1 MPILSNKRQLKR
13 LNKAKKGFRKS
24 EKRSLAIAKSIL
36 NYKSYSRIQRMLGP
50 GIVTGAAD
58 DDPSGIIT
66 YSQTGAVYG
75 YSLLWTALFM
85 YPMLLYVQEACS
97 RIGAVTGK
105 GLAAVLRDNYSRK
118 LLYFAVLLVLFAN
131 VINIG
136 ADISAIAS
144 TTRLFVP
151 LSVSVLAVTYA
162 IIILLLEVFASY
174 KKYAKILKW
183 LTLSLLAYIVT
194 ALLVKEPVGQI
205 GLFYSP
211 Y

>member
-13 LNKAKKGFRKS
+13 LNRAKKGFRKS

-36 NYKSYSRIQRMLGP
+36 NYKSYNRIQRMLGP

-105 GLAAVLRDNYSRK
+105 GLAAVLRDGRCLSRYCGD
-118 LLYFAVLLVLFAN
+118 LLCYRPCNTARAERE
-131 VINIG
+131 
-136 ADISAIAS
+136 
-144 TTRLFVP
+144 RLN
-151 LSVSVLAVTYA
+151 SLAA
-162 IIILLLEVFASY
+162 A
-174 KKYAKILKW
+174 
-183 LTLSLLAYIVT
+183 
-194 ALLVKEPVGQI
+194 G
-205 GLFYSP
+205 
-211 Y
+211 